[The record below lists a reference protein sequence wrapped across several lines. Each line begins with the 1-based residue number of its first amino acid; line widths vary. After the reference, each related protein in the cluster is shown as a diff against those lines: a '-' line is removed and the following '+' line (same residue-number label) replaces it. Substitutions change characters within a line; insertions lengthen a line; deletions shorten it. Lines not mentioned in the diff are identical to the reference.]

1 LQIYPSSVHESGGK
15 KSWASHPPSR
25 GNNQHLEAFEKKLMW
40 AIKLVE
46 REVPPFKFY
55 FVKIGIE
62 DTIRQMPIHD
72 MARWAPSLDNVIL
85 FYEDPSKK
93 QLVGL
98 MCLGKKLDVALILT
112 NIRKGFEAKDIQDLD
127 AMVVLEKWIKFKEL
141 IELGGKTP

>member
-1 LQIYPSSVHESGGK
+1 
-15 KSWASHPPSR
+15 
-25 GNNQHLEAFEKKLMW
+25 MW

-62 DTIRQMPIHD
+62 DKIRQMPIHD
-72 MARWAPSLDNVIL
+72 MARWAPSLNNVIL

-98 MCLGKKLDVALILT
+98 VCLGKKLDDALILT
-112 NIRKGFEAKDIQDLD
+112 NIRKGFEVKDIQDLD
-127 AMVVLEKWIKFKEL
+127 AMVVLEKWIKFKRFRRRFFAHYSN
-141 IELGGKTP
+141 